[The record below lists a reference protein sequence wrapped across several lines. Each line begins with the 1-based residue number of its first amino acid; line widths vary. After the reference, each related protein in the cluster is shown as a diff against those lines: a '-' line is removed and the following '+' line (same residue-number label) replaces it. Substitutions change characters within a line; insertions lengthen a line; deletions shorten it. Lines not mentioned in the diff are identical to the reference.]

1 VPLVACADLVA
12 LAHRALK
19 RWRVTAMSDSL
30 AVKFVGRDTIEGLA
44 IPYGGTFAGK
54 DLLGE
59 AFDANTDLCIEWFGK
74 SGRPVL
80 YDHGFDQAMK
90 AKVIGRQDDYEERES
105 GVWAQSQLDRNA
117 KYRKAVDGLIEAE
130 ALGYSSGSM
139 AHLASK
145 NARTGIITRWPWV
158 ELSLTPIPAEPSTLG
173 VYYVK
178 SAQAALDLLEVEASE
193 PLRAALAALDEWAAS
208 RPDDAP
214 PAGTKFADDADR
226 VLADVREFRERL
238 ADVASVR
245 GKSGR
250 VLSAATRER
259 LAQHPGS
266 LRELAD
272 DLETLLSEAD
282 AEKSVASIA
291 DLIVE
296 TARIEARL
304 LGVPN

>member
-1 VPLVACADLVA
+1 
-12 LAHRALK
+12 
-19 RWRVTAMSDSL
+19 ME
-30 AVKFVGRDTIEGLA
+30 AVKFVGADTIEGLA

-54 DLLGE
+54 DLMGE
-59 AFDANTDLCIEWFGK
+59 AFDASTDLCIAWFGK

-80 YDHGFDQAMK
+80 YDHGFDDAIK
-90 AKVIGRQDDYEERES
+90 TDVIGRQDDYEERPD
-105 GVWAQSQLDRNA
+105 GIWAQSQLDRNVR
-117 KYRKAVDGLIEAE
+117 YRKAVDRLIEAG

-173 VYYVK
+173 VHYVK
-178 SAQAALDLLEVEASE
+178 NAQEALDRLDVPD
-193 PLRAALAALDEWAAS
+193 PLRAALTALDEWAAE
-208 RPDDAP
+208 RPEAVL

-226 VLADVREFRERL
+226 LLVDVREFHDRL
-238 ADVASVR
+238 SQVADVR

-259 LAQHPGS
+259 LAKHPGS

-272 DLETLLSEAD
+272 DLEVLLTEAD

-291 DLIVE
+291 DLIIE
-296 TARIEARL
+296 AARLEARL
-304 LGVPN
+304 LGIPEGVANS